1 MGQKV
6 NIGIVIQ
13 LIINKLPASQSA
25 VALQAILF

>member
-6 NIGIVIQ
+6 NIGIVIR
-13 LIINKLPASQSA
+13 LIINRLHASQSA